1 MSTAK
6 ERQAK
11 RRAKIRA
18 DSELHQEQ
26 LLRDRERKKCQCKA
40 QKEKISEHQ
49 LEEHWLKERLR
60 IKAYRSKQ
68 SMKPTS
74 STASTTD
81 LGTPYRSRQAPG
93 KAMKRLEHSVPSSPR
108 KQHFVVGK
116 LARSVGILVSSSSKK
131 SISAESE
138 AKRELVHTF
147 YRTDDVSWQAPG
159 KKDCII
165 IREATEA
172 GERIKQTQQVRYMI
186 MSLREAWNKFKEQ
199 HSTPKMCLSKFCELR
214 PPNVKL
220 FDQLP
225 HKYAFAATMRMFDF
239 CLLV

>member
-1 MSTAK
+1 M
-6 ERQAK
+6 
-11 RRAKIRA
+11 
-18 DSELHQEQ
+18 
-26 LLRDRERKKCQCKA
+26 
-40 QKEKISEHQ
+40 SEHQ
-49 LEEHWLKERLR
+49 LEEHRLKERLR

-68 SMKPTS
+68 SIKPTS

-81 LGTPYRSRQAPG
+81 LGTPYRSRQALG
-93 KAMKRLEHSVPSSPR
+93 KAMKRLEHSLPSSPR
-108 KQHFVVGK
+108 KQLFVVGK
-116 LARSVGILVSSSSKK
+116 LARSIGLSVSSSSKK

-138 AKRELVHTF
+138 AKRELVHTS
-147 YRTDDVSWQAPG
+147 YRTDDVSWQAHG

-225 HKYAFAATMRMFDF
+225 HQV
-239 CLLV
+239 CLCSYHENV

>member
-1 MSTAK
+1 MTISLVELACRMSCLKKKNFLEQIGKTINSRSYIVGQHRIIFFLPCQRLKQDKRK
-6 ERQAK
+6 EGQKYWQILNFAK
-11 RRAKIRA
+11 RNSYEI
-18 DSELHQEQ
+18 H
-26 LLRDRERKKCQCKA
+26 
-40 QKEKISEHQ
+40 
-49 LEEHWLKERLR
+49 
-60 IKAYRSKQ
+60 RS
-68 SMKPTS
+68 P
-74 STASTTD
+74 
-81 LGTPYRSRQAPG
+81 
-93 KAMKRLEHSVPSSPR
+93 H

-116 LARSVGILVSSSSKK
+116 LARSVGSVSSSSKK

-138 AKRELVHTF
+138 ARRELVHTF

-172 GERIKQTQQVRYMI
+172 GERIKQTQHVRYMI

-225 HKYAFAATMRMFDF
+225 HQVCLCSYHEIVRL
-239 CLLV
+239 LLVGLGEHTSLSAGFSSYIEQVTCDF

>member
-11 RRAKIRA
+11 RKAKIWA
-18 DSELHQEQ
+18 DSELHQAQ
-26 LLRDRERKKCQCKA
+26 LLRDR
-40 QKEKISEHQ
+40 
-49 LEEHWLKERLR
+49 
-60 IKAYRSKQ
+60 
-68 SMKPTS
+68 
-74 STASTTD
+74 
-81 LGTPYRSRQAPG
+81 
-93 KAMKRLEHSVPSSPR
+93 SPH

-116 LARSVGILVSSSSKK
+116 LARFVRVSSSSKK

-165 IREATEA
+165 IREAIEA

-225 HKYAFAATMRMFDF
+225 HQVCLSSYHENVRL
-239 CLLV
+239 LLVGLGERTSLSTEFSSFVEQVTCDF

>member
-1 MSTAK
+1 MPTQGSK
-6 ERQAK
+6 GK
-11 RRAKIRA
+11 M
-18 DSELHQEQ
+18 
-26 LLRDRERKKCQCKA
+26 
-40 QKEKISEHQ
+40 SEHQ
-49 LEEHWLKERLR
+49 LEEHQLKERLR

-81 LGTPYRSRQAPG
+81 LGTPYRSRQALG
-93 KAMKRLEHSVPSSPR
+93 KAMNDLSIAFHHLHVSNILLLENLLDLPDYRFHHHLR
-108 KQHFVVGK
+108 KASLQKVK
-116 LARSVGILVSSSSKK
+116 Q
-131 SISAESE
+131 
-138 AKRELVHTF
+138 KRELVHTF

-199 HSTPKMCLSKFCELR
+199 QSTPKMCLSKFCELR
-214 PPNVKL
+214 PPTVKL

>member
-1 MSTAK
+1 
-6 ERQAK
+6 
-11 RRAKIRA
+11 
-18 DSELHQEQ
+18 
-26 LLRDRERKKCQCKA
+26 
-40 QKEKISEHQ
+40 
-49 LEEHWLKERLR
+49 
-60 IKAYRSKQ
+60 
-68 SMKPTS
+68 MKPTS

-81 LGTPYRSRQAPG
+81 LGTPYFSRQALG
-93 KAMKRLEHSVPSSPR
+93 KAMKRLDHSLPSSPC
-108 KQHFVVGK
+108 KQYFVVGK
-116 LARSVGILVSSSSKK
+116 LARSVGLSVSSSSKK

-172 GERIKQTQQVRYMI
+172 GERIKQTQQVRYII

-225 HKYAFAATMRMFDF
+225 HQYVYICTLMPR
-239 CLLV
+239 